1 MYTIAVQCI
10 IRRRIEDRSGHQNFT
25 LMHNFWKDSNYMARR
40 KNAIPVH
47 SGLLEEPHIPHY
59 KGSPSKN
66 QCYRCIMEYYTR
78 RYRCAYIAGEKGK
91 GLLNFSFN
99 SNSATLRSWTY
110 VEVNGETN
118 KFLKESLNKQKMGL
132 LVESFENRLYD
143 ELWLKVV
150 VSNFKNT
157 ENSDEG
163 FDSIKLKDQK
173 ILEEDSSQNDM
184 EVYENL
190 ICHSMEYRSKG
201 YDV

>member
-1 MYTIAVQCI
+1 
-10 IRRRIEDRSGHQNFT
+10 
-25 LMHNFWKDSNYMARR
+25 
-40 KNAIPVH
+40 VH

-59 KGSPSKN
+59 KAMRPVN
-66 QCYRCIMEYYTR
+66 M
-78 RYRCAYIAGEKGK
+78 
-91 GLLNFSFN
+91 LLFN
-99 SNSATLRSWTY
+99 GFIFTCLTFNYVDLLQKTNATGASW
-110 VEVNGETN
+110 NIILGDIGTN
-118 KFLKESLNKQKMGL
+118 KFLKVIGFPVDVKYIDPTYLIHTCSASALDETL
-132 LVESFENRLYD
+132 LVIILLYD

-190 ICHSMEYRSKG
+190 I
-201 YDV
+201 